1 MMPRHG
7 PDDASQNWQLLERDN
22 VGSPAD
28 GGWGSGLISVGSWFR
43 RRFVVVRSASTI
55 AQEMC
60 PMGHKSVSN
69 RVHRYD
75 HYETRGK
82 HLKTPYQT
90 P

>member
-1 MMPRHG
+1 MGVPPKGGGG
-7 PDDASQNWQLLERDN
+7 PGCFPLAL
-22 VGSPAD
+22 G
-28 GGWGSGLISVGSWFR
+28 
-43 RRFVVVRSASTI
+43 FVVDAVGRCRAENGYHGT
-55 AQEMC
+55 QM
-60 PMGHKSVSN
+60 VSN